1 MRNKVTIKVLLQM
14 RWRIYSGFKE
24 HNIKEKDAANEE
36 FDAKKQSQ
44 NYNFYRFLLLLTHI
58 IKIISSYTCNL

>member
-1 MRNKVTIKVLLQM
+1 M